1 MNNKRIRCSDTE
13 FLQAITYSKTYEE
26 VSKKTG
32 QKLSTTISR
41 YARMKNKLYEQ
52 NKTIP
57 KLNNHK
63 ISQDH
68 NKVQRLLIKLQD
80 CFE

>member
-1 MNNKRIRCSDTE
+1 MENKRVRCSDTE
-13 FLQAITYSKTYEE
+13 FLEAITSSKTYEE
-26 VSKKTG
+26 VSQKTG

-41 YARMKNKLYEQ
+41 YARMKKKLYEQ

-63 ISQDH
+63 INQDH
-68 NKVQRLLIKLQD
+68 GKVKQLLLKLQD
-80 CFE
+80 CIE

>member
-1 MNNKRIRCSDTE
+1 MKNARVRCSDE
-13 FLQAITYSKTYEE
+13 KFLEAISSSKTYEE

-41 YARMKNKLYEQ
+41 YARMKVKLYGQ

-57 KLNNHK
+57 KLNNQK

-68 NKVQRLLIKLQD
+68 KKVKQLLLILKD
-80 CFE
+80 CID